1 VRWALLGQVR
11 EHDMVICLALAAGGV
26 LGDAGGPRG
35 PEAGP
40 GQPMLLLSG
49 GTGADVLA
57 HDVSDPAAPRALGA
71 LAGHK
76 LAVAGVQV
84 RPGPAAGPC

>member
-1 VRWALLGQVR
+1 
-11 EHDMVICLALAAGGV
+11 
-26 LGDAGGPRG
+26 
-35 PEAGP
+35 
-40 GQPMLLLSG
+40 MLLLSG